1 MVNNICPVCKAVV
14 SENERLC
21 PFCGTELHQK
31 TTNSEKKKSYYDNVS
46 NSQNNASR
54 QPSYVPYPQNN
65 TYVPPQTQS
74 HNRSTSV
81 NSDKKNNTAKKVI
94 ISLIITFV
102 IVFGFLFTIGII
114 ISIGENVEQENL
126 QTVFDQQVDTVKIPS
141 IDSQDREPTNKV
153 AGNTNL
159 FENDKYF
166 IYKLTQLECVNDDYY
181 DRNFY
186 VYIDKPNN
194 EDVAY
199 SCDKYSGKLDN
210 EIYTLNFSTRG
221 DFSERAEYTYVGS
234 SKTITKLDNLKI
246 GDVTFEVYEI
256 RGEYSYYYECMS
268 KPVDNDEGYLNIT
281 FYSSDEEHVDYKEL
295 IRHVSTTKTYDEE

>member
-21 PFCGTELHQK
+21 PFCGTELHSK
-31 TTNSEKKKSYYDNVS
+31 PTNSEKKKSYYDNVS
-46 NSQNNASR
+46 NSQNNTSK

-65 TYVPPQTQS
+65 TYVPPQTPNY
-74 HNRSTSV
+74 NRGVSI
-81 NSDKKNNTAKKVI
+81 NSNKKNNTAKKVI

-102 IVFGFLFTIGII
+102 IVFGFLLTIGII

-126 QTVFDQQVDTVKIPS
+126 QTVFDQQVDTVKIPN
-141 IDSQDREPTNKV
+141 IGSQDKEPTNKV

-159 FENDKYF
+159 FENDKYL
-166 IYKLTQLECVNDDYY
+166 IYKLTQSEYINDDFY

-194 EDVAY
+194 EGATY
-199 SCDKYSGKLDN
+199 SCDKYNGELDN
-210 EIYTLNFSTRG
+210 ETYTLSFGTRG
-221 DFSERAEYTYVGS
+221 DYSERAEYTYVGS
-234 SKTITKLDNLKI
+234 NKTITKLDNLKI

-256 RGEYSYYYECMS
+256 RGEYSYYYEFMS

-281 FYSSDEEHVDYKEL
+281 FYSSEEEYVNYKEL
-295 IRHVSTTKTYDEE
+295 IRYVSTTKTYDEE